1 MTDMGTSSS
10 DGSADAEREDL
21 EVEEAVRS
29 VVADG
34 YEDRFASVGG
44 GVVRCSSCAGALP
57 LESSALESAHPAR
70 DTPTARSGLLV
81 AALRCPRCGTLGHA
95 VLDVDEWTPA
105 EDRAAG
111 SEDRDGPTGG
121 LSVNADTHKT
131 AEHPLG
137 DDREHMVLVEDGD
150 TRSLRDRGT
159 LVDAEGDDIREYTG
173 EPVETDEGTVIPQQ
187 QNVGPGNEAG
197 GGEWPDPGTPPAQ

>member
-34 YEDRFASVGG
+34 YEDRFASAGG
-44 GVVRCSSCAGALP
+44 GVVRCSSCAAELP

-111 SEDRDGPTGG
+111 GEDRDGATGG
-121 LSVNADTHKT
+121 LSVNANTHKRLST
-131 AEHPLG
+131 PSATTGSTWSSWRMATPE
-137 DDREHMVLVEDGD
+137 
-150 TRSLRDRGT
+150 
-159 LVDAEGDDIREYTG
+159 AFATG
-173 EPVETDEGTVIPQQ
+173 ERWWTPRATTSVSTPGSRSRPTK
-187 QNVGPGNEAG
+187 GP
-197 GGEWPDPGTPPAQ
+197 